1 MLSGMPD
8 VPAHLVRSGVLTPD
22 AAARALAA
30 AHDGDIAS
38 AALRLGLATE
48 GALVRALADLR
59 GCPGVDFSKSV
70 IPTPNL
76 EVVAP
81 GFCRQRRVLPLSLG
95 KNELVLAMADPDDH
109 ALADEIRFVTGRKVL
124 RYVAVPAALE
134 RTLDGVVRERK
145 RGAPTWRGA
154 QAPALPDPTAA
165 WVGVVHATSKKSSDT
180 GSIELPEI
188 TATMEVVGVAELT
201 ETPFS
206 APTPARRSRPP
217 ELDPPPSPSAA
228 PLPEEG
234 STTQRLE
241 GLGKGLLVLVAD
253 GVPEAREEAAAAV
266 KKQGATA
273 LQAANGKAALDL
285 IREARPELVI
295 LDAML
300 PMMPGFEVCRAVKGD
315 PLLRPTR
322 VILTSAIHR
331 GTVAADAKIAFG
343 ADAFL
348 EKPYRPDELHRTL
361 KLLLLGPAGDPADQA
376 ARAVAATAWRE
387 GAKLL
392 QAGRVEEAI
401 HLLRE
406 AAGKDDLSAEAHYYL
421 GHALARQGMLFEA
434 AAAFSRAA
442 ELRPDVPEAHEVLA
456 LAYEQ
461 LGFQQSAREAWARAV
476 ETCKDEKR
484 KRSMQEHLMRLLG
497 I

>member
-1 MLSGMPD
+1 MADLA
-8 VPAHLVRSGVLTPD
+8 AHLVRSGVLVPAT
-22 AAARALAA
+22 AARALAA

-48 GALVRALADLR
+48 GDLVRALADLR
-59 GCPGVDFSKSV
+59 GCPGVDFSKTV
-70 IPTPNL
+70 IPTANL

-81 GFCRQRRVLPLSLG
+81 AFCRQRCVLPLSLG
-95 KNELVLAMADPDDH
+95 KNELVLAMGDTEDH

-145 RGAPTWRGA
+145 RGAAAWRGA
-154 QAPALPDPTAA
+154 GAPALPEPNSA
-165 WVGVVHATSKKSSDT
+165 WVGVVHASAKSET

-188 TATMEVVGVAELT
+188 TSTMEVVGVAEAD

-206 APTPARRSRPP
+206 APTPARKTRPP
-217 ELDPPPSPSAA
+217 EMEPPAIT
-228 PLPEEG
+228 PLPEPEDG
-234 STTQRLE
+234 SATVRLE
-241 GLGKGLLVLVAD
+241 GLGKGHLVLVGDA
-253 GVPEAREEAAAAV
+253 VPETREEAAAVAR
-266 KKQGATA
+266 KQGATV
-273 LQAANGKAALDL
+273 LQAANGRAALDL

-322 VILTSAIHR
+322 VVLTSAVHR

-348 EKPYRPDELHRTL
+348 EKPFRHDELNRTL
-361 KLLLLGPAGDPADQA
+361 KLMFLGQAGDA
-376 ARAVAATAWRE
+376 AELASRAVAATAWRE

-392 QAGRVEEAI
+392 QAGRVDEAVT
-401 HLLRE
+401 LLRE
-406 AAGKDDLSAEAHYYL
+406 SASKDDLSAEAQYYL
-421 GHALARQGMLFEA
+421 GHALARQGLLFEA

-442 ELRPDVPEAHEVLA
+442 ELRPDVAEAHEVLA
-456 LAYEQ
+456 LTYEQ

-476 ETCKDEKR
+476 EACKDEKR
-484 KRSMQEHLMRLLG
+484 KRAMQERLMRLLG

>member
-1 MLSGMPD
+1 MPD
-8 VPAHLVRSGVLTPD
+8 VPAHLVRSGVLAPD
-22 AAARALAA
+22 GASRALAA
-30 AHDGDIAS
+30 AHDGDVTS

-59 GCPGVDFSKSV
+59 GCPGVDFSRTV
-70 IPTPNL
+70 IPTANL
-76 EVVAP
+76 DVLAAA
-81 GFCRQRRVLPLSLG
+81 FCRQRRVLPLSLG
-95 KNELVLAMADPDDH
+95 KAELVLGMADPDDH

-134 RTLDGVVRERK
+134 RTLDGLVRERK

-154 QAPALPDPTAA
+154 QAPNLPDPTAA
-165 WVGVVHATSKKSSDT
+165 WVGVVHATAKKTET

-188 TATMEVVGVAELT
+188 TSTMEVVGVSEEA

-206 APTPARRSRPP
+206 APTPARRSRPAEMEP
-217 ELDPPPSPSAA
+217 AH
-228 PLPEEG
+228 PLVTPLEDSG
-234 STTQRLE
+234 TTQRLE
-241 GLGKGLLVLVAD
+241 GLGKGYLVLVAD
-253 GVPEAREEAAAAV
+253 AVPETRDEAAAAV
-266 KKQGATA
+266 KKQGATC

-315 PLLRPTR
+315 PVLRPTR
-322 VILTSAIHR
+322 VVLSSAIHR

-348 EKPYRPDELHRTL
+348 EKPYRPDELNRTL
-361 KLLLLGPAGDPADQA
+361 KLLLLGPAGDPAAVA

-392 QAGRVEEAI
+392 QAGRVDEAVS
-401 HLLRE
+401 LLRE
-406 AAGKDDLSAEAHYYL
+406 AAVKDDLSAEAHYYL

-434 AAAFSRAA
+434 AAAFSRAS

-456 LAYEQ
+456 MTYEQ

-476 ETCKDEKR
+476 ETSKDEKR
-484 KRSMQEHLMRLLG
+484 KRAMQERLMRLLG

>member
-1 MLSGMPD
+1 MPD
-8 VPAHLVRSGVLTPD
+8 VPAHLVRTGVLPPD

-30 AHDGDIAS
+30 AHDGDVAS

-48 GALVRALADLR
+48 GALVRALADLC

-70 IPTPNL
+70 IPTANL
-76 EVVAP
+76 DVVAP
-81 GFCRQRRVLPLSLG
+81 AFCRQRRVLPLSLG
-95 KNELVLAMADPDDH
+95 KTELVLAMADPDEH

-154 QAPALPDPTAA
+154 QAPNLPDPVAA
-165 WVGVVHATSKKSSDT
+165 WVGVVHATSKKSDT

-188 TATMEVVGVAELT
+188 TSTMEVVGVT
-201 ETPFS
+201 QVPETPFS
-206 APTPARRSRPP
+206 APTPARRSRPK
-217 ELDPPPSPSAA
+217 ELEPPAPRAIA

-241 GLGKGLLVLVAD
+241 GLGKGYLVLVAD
-253 GVPEAREEAAAAV
+253 GVPETREEAAAAV

-315 PLLRPTR
+315 PVLRPTR
-322 VILTSAIHR
+322 VVLTSAIHR

-348 EKPYRPDELHRTL
+348 EKPYRPDELNRTL

-406 AAGKDDLSAEAHYYL
+406 ASTKDDLSAEAHYYL

-456 LAYEQ
+456 LTYEQ

-484 KRSMQEHLMRLLG
+484 KRTMQERLMRLLG

>member
-1 MLSGMPD
+1 MADLA
-8 VPAHLVRSGVLTPD
+8 AHLVRSGVLAPD

-48 GALVRALADLR
+48 GDLVRALADLR
-59 GCPGVDFSKSV
+59 GCPGVDFSKTV
-70 IPTPNL
+70 IPTANL

-81 GFCRQRRVLPLSLG
+81 AFCRQRRVLPLSLG
-95 KNELVLAMADPDDH
+95 KSELVLAMADPDDH

-124 RYVAVPAALE
+124 RYVAVPAAVE

-145 RGAPTWRGA
+145 RGAASWRGA
-154 QAPALPDPTAA
+154 SAPALPDPAAA
-165 WVGVVHATSKKSSDT
+165 WVGVVHATAKKSSSDT

-188 TATMEVVGVAELT
+188 TSSMEVVGVSEVQ

-217 ELDPPPSPSAA
+217 ELEPQSPPPA
-228 PLPEEG
+228 PRPG
-234 STTQRLE
+234 DDGGITVRLE
-241 GLGKGLLVLVAD
+241 GVGKGYLVLVAD
-253 GVPEAREEAAAAV
+253 AVPEAREEAAAAV

-273 LQAANGKAALDL
+273 LQAANGRAALDL

-315 PLLRPTR
+315 PVLRPTR
-322 VILTSAIHR
+322 VVLTSAIHR

-348 EKPYRPDELHRTL
+348 EKPYRPDELNRTL
-361 KLLLLGPAGDPADQA
+361 KLLLLGPAGDPAEQA

-392 QAGRVEEAI
+392 QAGRLDEAVK
-401 HLLRE
+401 LLRE
-406 AAGKDDLSAEAHYYL
+406 ASAKDDLSAEAHYFL
-421 GHALARQGMLFEA
+421 GHGLARQGLLFEA
-434 AAAFSRAA
+434 AAAFSRAT
-442 ELRPDVPEAHEVLA
+442 ELRPDVAEAHEVLA
-456 LAYEQ
+456 LTYEQ

-484 KRSMQEHLMRLLG
+484 RRGMQERLMRLLG

>member
-1 MLSGMPD
+1 MLPGMPD
-8 VPAHLVRSGVLTPD
+8 VPAHLVRSGVLAPD

-38 AALRLGLATE
+38 AALRLGLAPE

-59 GCPGVDFSKSV
+59 GCPGVDFSKTV
-70 IPTPNL
+70 IPTANL
-76 EVVAP
+76 DALAP
-81 GFCRQRRVLPLSLG
+81 AFCRQRRVLPLSLG
-95 KNELVLAMADPDDH
+95 RTELVLAMADPDDH

-134 RTLDGVVRERK
+134 RTLDGVLRERK

-154 QAPALPDPTAA
+154 QAPNLPDQSAA
-165 WVGVVHATSKKSSDT
+165 WVGVVHATAKKSET

-188 TATMEVVGVAELT
+188 TSTMEVIGVTEAP

-217 ELDPPPSPSAA
+217 ELEPAH
-228 PLPEEG
+228 PLATPLEDG
-234 STTQRLE
+234 ATTQRLE
-241 GLGKGLLVLVAD
+241 GLGKGCLVLVAD
-253 GVPEAREEAAAAV
+253 AVPEAREDAAAAV
-266 KKQGATA
+266 KKQGATV

-315 PLLRPTR
+315 PVLRPTR
-322 VILTSAIHR
+322 VVLTSAIHR

-348 EKPYRPDELHRTL
+348 EKPYRPDELNRTL
-361 KLLLLGPAGDPADQA
+361 KLLLLGPAGDPAAVA

-401 HLLRE
+401 ALLRE
-406 AAGKDDLSAEAHYYL
+406 AASKDDLSAEAHYYL
-421 GHALARQGMLFEA
+421 GHALARQGLLFEA

-456 LAYEQ
+456 MTYEQ

-476 ETCKDEKR
+476 ETSKDEKR
-484 KRSMQEHLMRLLG
+484 KRAMQERLMRLLG